1 MSSHAVMLAWFE
13 RPVYGRQKAS
23 FDTETRKVSILNP
36 QNTRKTRKVHS
47 ANPRKNAEGAS
58 A

>member
-1 MSSHAVMLAWFE
+1 MGSHAVMLAWFE
-13 RPVYGRQKAS
+13 RPVYGRRKAS

-36 QNTRKTRKVHS
+36 QNTRKTRKMPS
-47 ANPRKNAEGAS
+47 AKLRKNAEGAS